1 MNLFRRLL
9 ISLIAISTFGCAAK
23 GPSTSFVRD
32 DKKGIIMEDVIVE
45 RTVTRST
52 VERPNCNCKNQES
65 PKSDEE
71 KRQEKNIIAT
81 VVYVTTLMLL
91 NK

>member
-1 MNLFRRLL
+1 MNLFKKLL
-9 ISLIAISTFGCAAK
+9 ISLITISIVGCATK
-23 GPSTSFVRD
+23 GSNTSLVRD
-32 DKKGIIMEDVIVE
+32 DKRGVIMEDVIVE

-52 VERPNCNCKNQES
+52 VERPNCNCKHQES

>member
-1 MNLFRRLL
+1 
-9 ISLIAISTFGCAAK
+9 
-23 GPSTSFVRD
+23 
-32 DKKGIIMEDVIVE
+32 MEDVIVE

-52 VERPNCNCKNQES
+52 VERPNCNCKTQAAPQSE
-65 PKSDEE
+65 EE
-71 KRQEKNIIAT
+71 KRQERNIIAS